1 MSSKASTPRRGRRR
15 IDKRAIVAA
24 VLEIGSENVTMRR
37 VAAHLD
43 ISLPG
48 LYHHVKNQ
56 DDLLRLAAESALR
69 HVAATAIRRRALG
82 HLDAQL
88 RVVHPDGA
96 GLRACA
102 RWRSSSRAGCGDAM
116 EMEYTG
122 DAVEALAEHG
132 LSPDDAMAVWSAV
145 SALAVGSVT
154 EAHREYLHAQSGQ
167 PWLARIFKLTA
178 KRPTCDY
185 PTLRAIAQ
193 SGFDPF
199 SEDTFQQRMTMLLTG
214 IADAVRPSARTRGL
228 AAGHPPNQP
237 VVEHLTEVIGYGLL
251 AQAGRPVPVH
261 CGCESCRIRAGN
273 RCCDPRTLGSA
284 RRPGDGFHEHLG
296 CGHPRERVE
305 RSEPPTQHLADLQEA
320 QRVGVDDVAVVG
332 LEGEPGAQVGIGDVT
347 HIHHAHGQRGSA
359 GEQCAIGELFHRA
372 PGWPSR
378 WRWSREGP
386 STRPGWMVTMSQR
399 SCAF

>member
-1 MSSKASTPRRGRRR
+1 MSSKALTPRRGRPPR
-15 IDKRAIVAA
+15 IDERAIVAA

-37 VAAHLD
+37 VAEHLD

-56 DDLLRLAAESALR
+56 DDLLRLAAESALVMSPPPR
-69 HVAATAIRRRALG
+69 YAGEHWATWMRSYASYIRTVLASEPALVEKFVTG
-82 HLDAQL
+82 GV
-88 RVVHPDGA
+88 R
-96 GLRACA
+96 
-102 RWRSSSRAGCGDAM
+102 DAM

-214 IADAVRPSARTRGL
+214 IAVR
-228 AAGHPPNQP
+228 
-237 VVEHLTEVIGYGLL
+237 YGL
-251 AQAGRPVPVH
+251 
-261 CGCESCRIRAGN
+261 
-273 RCCDPRTLGSA
+273 
-284 RRPGDGFHEHLG
+284 
-296 CGHPRERVE
+296 
-305 RSEPPTQHLADLQEA
+305 PP
-320 QRVGVDDVAVVG
+320 
-332 LEGEPGAQVGIGDVT
+332 EPGA
-347 HIHHAHGQRGSA
+347 
-359 GEQCAIGELFHRA
+359 
-372 PGWPSR
+372 
-378 WRWSREGP
+378 
-386 STRPGWMVTMSQR
+386 
-399 SCAF
+399 